1 MIGRLRGQAEILET
15 GECLLDVN
23 GVGYIVSVSARTLE
37 KIREDLA
44 HCTLLIETIIREDA
58 FLLFGFLETVEQQW
72 FRRLIEV
79 QGVGAKV
86 ALALLS
92 VSSPAELYTAVKGQ
106 DKKVFAKAAG
116 VGPRLAA
123 RLVLELGARSL
134 PSVPEIDLPVKE
146 LSTSSDNHTIL
157 QGKDVIV
164 ALEGLGFRKNEA
176 EKAFQKVSENHGI
189 DLSTSDFLRLCLKE
203 LG

>member
-1 MIGRLRGQAEILET
+1 MIGRLRGQADILET

-23 GVGYIVSVSARTLE
+23 GVGYLVSVSSRTLD
-37 KIREDLA
+37 KISENLNE
-44 HCTLLIETIIREDA
+44 CTLLIETIVREDA
-58 FLLFGFLETVEQQW
+58 FLLFGFSDRTEQQW
-72 FRRLIEV
+72 FRRLLDV

-92 VSSPAELYTAVKGQ
+92 VSSPAELYLAVQEQ
-106 DKKVFAKAAG
+106 DKKVFSRAAG

-123 RLVLELGARSL
+123 RLVLELGARPL
-134 PSVPEIDLPVKE
+134 PPVPLSELPAKEIKTPQKTASKLQ
-146 LSTSSDNHTIL
+146 SD
-157 QGKDVIV
+157 DVIS

-176 EKAFQKVSENHGI
+176 EKAFQKVSEAQGD